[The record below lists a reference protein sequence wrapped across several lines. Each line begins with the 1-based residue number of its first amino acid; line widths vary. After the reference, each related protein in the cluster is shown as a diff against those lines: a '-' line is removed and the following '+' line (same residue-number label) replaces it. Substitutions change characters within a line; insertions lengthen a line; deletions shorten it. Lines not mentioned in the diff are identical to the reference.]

1 MARVNEIAPLVPFE
15 ASARTRWRLGE
26 MIGRSPAMERLF
38 LQMRYLSNHL
48 RVALIEGEGGT
59 GKLLAARTLHTLAT
73 RHVEGFVPCTAAA
86 YFSGQCE
93 GSLAE
98 ARGGTLYLTRL
109 HELDTP
115 GQAKLLE
122 LLEWHQHQHT
132 RNVLGD
138 APKQILVSSEQ
149 PLRALVLHGRMRADL
164 SYHLSSVRLQLPALR
179 DRREDIPLLAE
190 SFLEQFGRQ
199 HGKPLRGMGPGVLQH
214 LLAHNWPG
222 NLRELRTTISGAALL
237 CEGQWIRMMDLP
249 LLSAQAA
256 REVASAGSRAPLPMA
271 RPAALPLAA
280 STGAGGSEDEDPNLD
295 RAIMRHIRK
304 VMASVGGNKLRSARL
319 LGISRSTLYRL
330 LEADGMG
337 ERKGA
342 PAAD

>member
-15 ASARTRWRLGE
+15 ASVRTRWRLGE

-73 RHVEGFVPCTAAA
+73 RHVEHFVPCSAAA
-86 YFSGQCE
+86 FLSGQCE
-93 GSLAE
+93 GSLGE

-109 HELDTP
+109 HELDAA

-132 RNVLGD
+132 RNVSGD
-138 APKQILVSSEQ
+138 VPKQILVSSEQ
-149 PLRALVLHGRMRADL
+149 PLRAMVLQGRMRADL
-164 SYHLSSVRLQLPALR
+164 SYHLSSVRLQLPPLR
-179 DRREDIPLLAE
+179 DRREDIPLLSEA
-190 SFLEQFGRQ
+190 FVEQFARQ
-199 HGKPLRGMGPGVLQH
+199 HGKPLRGLGPGVLQH
-214 LLAHNWPG
+214 LLTHNWPG
-222 NLRELRTTISGAALL
+222 NVRELRTTISGAALL

-249 LLSAQAA
+249 LLSAAA
-256 REVASAGSRAPLPMA
+256 GAKEPMRAERPVAASAVAQGPSSVSGSG
-271 RPAALPLAA
+271 A
-280 STGAGGSEDEDPNLD
+280 SEEDDPNLD

-337 ERKGA
+337 DRSKGM
-342 PAAD
+342 AAD

>member
-1 MARVNEIAPLVPFE
+1 MMARPNEIAPLVPFE
-15 ASARTRWRLGE
+15 ASVRTRWRLGE

-48 RVALIEGEGGT
+48 RVALIEGEGGS

-73 RHVEGFVPCTAAA
+73 RHTEHFVPCSASA
-86 YFSGQCE
+86 FLSGQCE
-93 GSLAE
+93 GSIEE
-98 ARGGTLYLTRL
+98 ARNGTLYLTRL
-109 HELDTP
+109 HELDAA

-132 RNVLGD
+132 RNVSD
-138 APKQILVSSEQ
+138 QAPRQILVSTEQ
-149 PLRALVLHGRMRADL
+149 PLRALVTTGQVRADL
-164 SYHLSSVRLQLPALR
+164 SYHLSSVRLQLPPLR

-190 SFLEQFGRQ
+190 AFVEQFSQR
-199 HGKPLRGMGPGVLQH
+199 HGKPLRGLGPGVLQH
-214 LLAHNWPG
+214 LLSHSWPG
-222 NLRELRTTISGAALL
+222 NVRELRTTISGAALL

-256 REVASAGSRAPLPMA
+256 KEPAPRPTLAPLPQ
-271 RPAALPLAA
+271 PGESAANGLAP
-280 STGAGGSEDEDPNLD
+280 EDDPNLD
-295 RAIMRHIRK
+295 RAIMRHIRR
-304 VMASVGGNKLRSARL
+304 VMASVGGNKLRSARM

-337 ERKGA
+337 ERKGM